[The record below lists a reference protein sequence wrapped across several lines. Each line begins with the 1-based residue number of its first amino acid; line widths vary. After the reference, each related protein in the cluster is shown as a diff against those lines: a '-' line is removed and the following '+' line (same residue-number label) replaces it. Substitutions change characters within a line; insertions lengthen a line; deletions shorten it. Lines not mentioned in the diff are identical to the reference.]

1 MADYETYFK
10 GEWVPI
16 SQAKLDI
23 FDRGFVASDVVFDVG
38 RTFNGKNFQPHYH
51 LDRLYR
57 SLKYAR
63 IDSGLSR
70 EEMADITS
78 EVVRRNEP
86 HRAEVGDYYVSQFV
100 TRGTG
105 RGTAPGAPNAGPPTV
120 CVNVRPIDSG
130 NFAQTYS
137 DGLHAVIARTRS
149 YPPEALDSKIKHYAR
164 MNFNLAELEAADVD
178 PDAWPILLDTGGN
191 LTEGTSN
198 NVWIVTDGVLRTP
211 GDRNVLQGGSRNMVL
226 NLAHQ
231 LNIPVSEEDLQ
242 PYDLYT
248 ADEAFFSRTG
258 PCVLPVTKAD
268 QRQIAD
274 GKPGPITQQLLAAWG
289 EAVGVDIVGQAEHLA
304 GRSG

>member
-38 RTFNGKNFQPHYH
+38 RTFNGKNFQPQYH

-70 EEMADITS
+70 EEMSDITS

-100 TRGTG
+100 TRGVG
-105 RGTAPGAPNAGPPTV
+105 RGTAPGAPNAGPSTV

-130 NFAQTYS
+130 NFAQIYS

-178 PDAWPILLDTGGN
+178 PDAWPILMDAGGN

-198 NVWIVTDGVLRTP
+198 NVWMVTDGVLRTP
-211 GDRNVLQGGSRNMVL
+211 SDRNVLQGGSRNMVL

-274 GKPGPITQQLLAAWG
+274 GKPGPITQQLLAAWS
-289 EAVGVDIVGQAEHLA
+289 EAVGVDVVGQAEHLA